1 MTPTSSL
8 PDPGE
13 SLFAVLVLY
22 QQSLEQ
28 SATFQ
33 SLTAAVRRL
42 PGPLSLLV
50 YDNSPTPLGHPRA
63 GSYPGW
69 DIQYVHD
76 PSNPGISQAY
86 LTGARMAARRSKQ
99 WLLLLDQDTRF
110 APDALA
116 RYIGTIR
123 QHPEVRLFAP
133 ILKSG
138 ERVLSPCLYRFKLG
152 FPAPRVHPGAQ
163 SLTGLSVLNS
173 GMCVSVQDYLAVG
186 GHDVRIAL
194 DFADH
199 EFIERFKQRYDT
211 FVVVDTEC
219 SHDFFRVT
227 TLSTASHLARFE
239 FYCRGAKYASKGL
252 MDGILTVGVVGA
264 RACVLSVRH
273 RSLGFLRVAAGTL
286 LGRKPRD

>member
-33 SLTAAVRRL
+33 SLTSAARKL
-42 PGPLSLLV
+42 PLPLPLLV
-50 YDNSPTPLGHPRA
+50 YDNSPTPMGRPAA

-69 DIQYVHD
+69 DIRYVHD

-86 LTGARMAARRSKQ
+86 VTGARMAALQSKR

-116 RYIGTIR
+116 KYIGAIQR
-123 QHPEVRLFAP
+123 HSEVRLFAP
-133 ILKSG
+133 ILRSG
-138 ERVLSPCLYRFKLG
+138 ERVLSPCVYRFKLG
-152 FPAPRVHPGAQ
+152 FPAPGVRPGAQ
-163 SLTGLSVLNS
+163 SLAGLSVLNS

-219 SHDFFRVT
+219 AHDFFRVT
-227 TLSTASHLARFE
+227 TLSTASHLARFR
-239 FYCRGAKYASKGL
+239 FYCRGARYASKGL
-252 MDGILTVGVVGA
+252 MDGILTAGVVGA

-273 RSLGFLRVAAGTL
+273 GSVGFLRVAADSL
-286 LGRKPRD
+286 LGRNPRY